1 MNVSQYL
8 SMFLEE
14 CLENLTKL
22 NDSLLELEQE
32 PENLEVVNSIFRV
45 SHTIKGMSATMGY
58 MRMSD
63 LTHKMEDVLS
73 KFRDGTLKV
82 NRDVVTILFRCLDTL
97 ELMVDNISDGG
108 TDDVEI
114 EDIMNSLTSVT
125 GVKEEEN
132 KISQEEVKKN
142 KEENKEKKLESG
154 SEDKSNVNSQ
164 ITVKDKLKL
173 EEHTM
178 NVININSQYYS
189 VYEVK
194 IYLSENVLLKT
205 ARVFIFLRELEKYG
219 DIIHILP
226 TVQDI
231 EIENFDLEVDVVYIT
246 TISEE
251 KLKNIIKSISEIQKV
266 VIKQLT
272 PDNIKEAYGEEVFI
286 NLEEVKENI
295 KNQLKEEKLNE
306 ELSINKDEPKNN
318 NEVNGK
324 NINKEQRNVDNK
336 NVAIKDIS
344 KKKQIVTHKKAA
356 QSVRVDLDR
365 LDMFMNMVSE
375 LVIHRTRLE
384 QISNTYNL
392 PELNETLEQIAR
404 STSELQDLVMK
415 IRMLPL
421 EVVFNRFPRMI
432 RDLSLELNKEIQFL
446 IEGASTELDRTVI
459 DEIGEPLIHLLR
471 NAVDHGIETKE
482 ERIRVGKSSVGRIK
496 LYAYQ
501 EGTKAVIKIE
511 DDGRGI
517 NVEKVK
523 MKAEKIGINIDGMS
537 DNDIKNLIFLEGF
550 STNEE
555 VTDLSGRGVG
565 MDVVKTK
572 ISSLGGTIDLY
583 SEFGKGSTFVIK
595 LPLTLQIIKALLVKI
610 KGETMAISLGFIDSV
625 INWKKDLIK
634 KSNNKEVIS
643 YRDEIIPLIRMS
655 EKFNLDVAEKNNS
668 KSINYIIIAKVG
680 EKMAALLVDD
690 LLGQQEIVIKGLGKS
705 LQGLKEYIGA
715 TILGDGLVTLIVDV
729 ATIIS

>member
-1 MNVSQYL
+1 MDVSQYL

-14 CLENLTKL
+14 SLENLSKL
-22 NDSLLELEQE
+22 NDCLLELEQN
-32 PENLEVVNSIFRV
+32 PEDLDVVNAIFRV

-58 MRMSD
+58 MKMSE

-97 ELMVDNISDGG
+97 ESMVNNISDGNS
-108 TDDVEI
+108 DDMDIEEI
-114 EDIMNSLTSVT
+114 MSSLSSVIECKINNFDDKT
-125 GVKEEEN
+125 PLQPTIEE
-132 KISQEEVKKN
+132 
-142 KEENKEKKLESG
+142 
-154 SEDKSNVNSQ
+154 
-164 ITVKDKLKL
+164 KLKL
-173 EEHTM
+173 EEHHM
-178 NVININSQYYS
+178 NIINKEKNPYS
-189 VYEVK
+189 VYEIK
-194 IYLSENVLLKT
+194 IVLAETVLLKT
-205 ARVFIFLRELEKYG
+205 ARVFIFFREIEKFG
-219 DIIHILP
+219 EIIHTLP
-226 TVQDI
+226 SIQDI
-231 EIENFDLEVDVVYIT
+231 ETENFDLEVDVVYIT
-246 TISEE
+246 PLSEE
-251 KLKNIIKSISEIQKV
+251 KLKDIIKTISEINKV
-266 VIKQLT
+266 S
-272 PDNIKEAYGEEVFI
+272 IKEINSENVKKAYGEEVFI
-286 NLEEVKENI
+286 NLEEAKENI
-295 KNQLKEEKLNE
+295 KNQLKEDNGAENLE
-306 ELSINKDEPKNN
+306 EQNKPKNN
-318 NEVNGK
+318 NKVNSE
-324 NINKEQRNVDNK
+324 NINKVQINADNK
-336 NVAIKDIS
+336 QVTKEKIVS
-344 KKKQIVTHKKAA
+344 HKKQSVTPKKGA
-356 QSVRVDLDR
+356 QSVRVDLER

-384 QISNTYNL
+384 QISNTYSL

-421 EVVFNRFPRMI
+421 EVVFSRFPRMI
-432 RDLSLELNKEIQFL
+432 RDLSLELNKDIQFL

-482 ERIRVGKSSVGRIK
+482 ERVQSGKNPTGRIR

-501 EGTKAVIKIE
+501 EGTKAVIKIR

-517 NVEKVK
+517 NVDKVK
-523 MKAEKIGINIDGMS
+523 AKAEKIGINVDGMS
-537 DNDIKNLIFLEGF
+537 NNDIKNLIFLEGF
-550 STNEE
+550 STNDK
-555 VTDLSGRGVG
+555 VTDVSGRGVG

-625 INWKKDLIK
+625 INWKEDLIK
-634 KSNNKEVIS
+634 RSNNKEVIS
-643 YRDEIIPLIRMS
+643 YREEIIPLIRMS
-655 EKFNLDVAEKNNS
+655 EKFNLDSYDEKNDECN
-668 KSINYIIIAKVG
+668 NYIIVAKVG
-680 EKMAALLVDD
+680 EKIAALLVDD
-690 LLGQQEIVIKGLGKS
+690 LLEQQEIVIKNLGRS

>member
-1 MNVSQYL
+1 MDVSQYL

-14 CLENLTKL
+14 SLENLSKL
-22 NDSLLELEQE
+22 NDCLLELEQN
-32 PENLEVVNSIFRV
+32 PEDLDVVNAIFRV

-58 MRMSD
+58 MKMSE

-97 ELMVDNISDGG
+97 ESMVNNISDGNS
-108 TDDVEI
+108 DDMDIEEI
-114 EDIMNSLTSVT
+114 MSSLSSVIECKINNFDDKT
-125 GVKEEEN
+125 PLQPTIEE
-132 KISQEEVKKN
+132 
-142 KEENKEKKLESG
+142 
-154 SEDKSNVNSQ
+154 
-164 ITVKDKLKL
+164 KLKL
-173 EEHTM
+173 EEHHM
-178 NVININSQYYS
+178 NIINKEKNPYS
-189 VYEVK
+189 VYEIK
-194 IYLSENVLLKT
+194 IVLAETVLLKT
-205 ARVFIFLRELEKYG
+205 ARVFIFFREIEKFG
-219 DIIHILP
+219 EIIHTLP
-226 TVQDI
+226 SIQDI
-231 EIENFDLEVDVVYIT
+231 ETENFDLEVDVVYIT
-246 TISEE
+246 PLSEE
-251 KLKNIIKSISEIQKV
+251 KLKDIIKTISEINKV
-266 VIKQLT
+266 S
-272 PDNIKEAYGEEVFI
+272 IKEINSENVKKAYGEEVFI
-286 NLEEVKENI
+286 NLEEAKENI
-295 KNQLKEEKLNE
+295 KNQLKEENGAENLE
-306 ELSINKDEPKNN
+306 EQNKPKNN
-318 NEVNGK
+318 NKVNSE
-324 NINKEQRNVDNK
+324 NINKVQINADNK
-336 NVAIKDIS
+336 QVTKEKIVS
-344 KKKQIVTHKKAA
+344 PKKQSVTPKKGA
-356 QSVRVDLDR
+356 QSVRVDLER

-384 QISNTYNL
+384 QISNTYSL

-421 EVVFNRFPRMI
+421 EVVFSRFPRMI
-432 RDLSLELNKEIQFL
+432 RDLSLELNKDIQFL

-482 ERIRVGKSSVGRIK
+482 ERVQSGKNPTGRIR

-501 EGTKAVIKIE
+501 EGTKAVIKIR

-517 NVEKVK
+517 NVDKVK
-523 MKAEKIGINIDGMS
+523 AKAEKIGINVDGMS
-537 DNDIKNLIFLEGF
+537 NNDIKNLIFLEGF
-550 STNEE
+550 STNDK
-555 VTDLSGRGVG
+555 VTDVSGRGVG

-583 SEFGKGSTFVIK
+583 SELGKGSTFVIK

-625 INWKKDLIK
+625 INWKEDLIK
-634 KSNNKEVIS
+634 RSNNKEVIS
-643 YRDEIIPLIRMS
+643 YREEIIPLIRMS
-655 EKFNLDVAEKNNS
+655 EKFNLDSYDEKNDECN
-668 KSINYIIIAKVG
+668 NYIIVAKVG
-680 EKMAALLVDD
+680 EKIAALLVDD
-690 LLGQQEIVIKGLGKS
+690 LLEQQEIVIKNLGRS

>member
-1 MNVSQYL
+1 MDVSQYL

-14 CLENLTKL
+14 SLENLSKL
-22 NDSLLELEQE
+22 NDCLLELEQN
-32 PENLEVVNSIFRV
+32 PEDLDVVNAIFRV

-58 MRMSD
+58 MKMSE

-97 ELMVDNISDGG
+97 ESMVNNISDGNS
-108 TDDVEI
+108 DDMDIEEI
-114 EDIMNSLTSVT
+114 MSSLASVIECKVNNSNDQTQELHPTI
-125 GVKEEEN
+125 EE
-132 KISQEEVKKN
+132 
-142 KEENKEKKLESG
+142 
-154 SEDKSNVNSQ
+154 
-164 ITVKDKLKL
+164 KLKL
-173 EEHTM
+173 EEHHM
-178 NVININSQYYS
+178 NLINIEKNPYS
-189 VYEVK
+189 VYEIK
-194 IYLSENVLLKT
+194 IVLAETVLLKT
-205 ARVFIFLRELEKYG
+205 ARVFIFFREIEKFG
-219 DIIHILP
+219 EIIHTLP
-226 TVQDI
+226 SIQDI
-231 EIENFDLEVDVVYIT
+231 ETENFDLEVDVVYIT
-246 TISEE
+246 TLSEE
-251 KLKNIIKSISEIQKV
+251 KLKAIIKKISEINKV
-266 VIKQLT
+266 A
-272 PDNIKEAYGEEVFI
+272 IKEINSENVKKAYGEEVFI
-286 NLEEVKENI
+286 NLEEAKENI
-295 KNQLKEEKLNE
+295 RNQLKEEANKENLE
-306 ELSINKDEPKNN
+306 EKSKPKNN
-318 NEVNGK
+318 NKVSNE
-324 NINKEQRNVDNK
+324 NINKVQINANNK
-336 NVAIKDIS
+336 QVTKEKIVS
-344 KKKQIVTHKKAA
+344 PKKQSVTHKKGA
-356 QSVRVDLDR
+356 QSVRVDLER

-384 QISNTYNL
+384 QISNTYSL

-421 EVVFNRFPRMI
+421 EVVFSRFPRMI
-432 RDLSLELNKEIQFL
+432 RDLSLELNKDIQFL

-482 ERIRVGKSSVGRIK
+482 ERAKSGKNPTGRIR

-501 EGTKAVIKIE
+501 EGTKAVIKIR

-517 NVEKVK
+517 NVDKVK
-523 MKAEKIGINIDGMS
+523 AKAEKIGINVDGMS
-537 DNDIKNLIFLEGF
+537 SNDIKNLIFLEGF
-550 STNEE
+550 STNDE
-555 VTDLSGRGVG
+555 VTDVSGRGVG

-583 SEFGKGSTFVIK
+583 SELGKGSTFVIK

-625 INWKKDLIK
+625 INWREDLIK
-634 KSNNKEVIS
+634 RSNNKEVIS
-643 YRDEIIPLIRMS
+643 YREEIIPLIRMS
-655 EKFNLDVAEKNNS
+655 EKFNLDSYDEKNDKCN
-668 KSINYIIIAKVG
+668 NYIIVAKVG
-680 EKMAALLVDD
+680 EKIAALLVDD
-690 LLGQQEIVIKGLGKS
+690 LLGQQEIVIKNLGRS

>member
-1 MNVSQYL
+1 MDVSQYL

-14 CLENLTKL
+14 SLENLSKL
-22 NDSLLELEQE
+22 NDCLLELEQN
-32 PENLEVVNSIFRV
+32 PEDLDVVNAIFRV

-58 MRMSD
+58 MKMSE

-97 ELMVDNISDGG
+97 ESMVNNISDGNS
-108 TDDVEI
+108 DDMDIEEI
-114 EDIMNSLTSVT
+114 MSSLSSVIECKINNFDDKT
-125 GVKEEEN
+125 TLQPTIEE
-132 KISQEEVKKN
+132 
-142 KEENKEKKLESG
+142 
-154 SEDKSNVNSQ
+154 
-164 ITVKDKLKL
+164 KLKL
-173 EEHTM
+173 EEHHM
-178 NVININSQYYS
+178 NIINKEKNPYS
-189 VYEVK
+189 VYEIK
-194 IYLSENVLLKT
+194 IVLAETVLLKT
-205 ARVFIFLRELEKYG
+205 ARVFIFFREIEKFG
-219 DIIHILP
+219 EIIHTLP
-226 TVQDI
+226 SIQDI
-231 EIENFDLEVDVVYIT
+231 ETENFDLEVDIVYIT
-246 TISEE
+246 PLSEE
-251 KLKNIIKSISEIQKV
+251 KLKDIIKTISEINKV
-266 VIKQLT
+266 S
-272 PDNIKEAYGEEVFI
+272 IKEINSENVKKAYGEEVFI
-286 NLEEVKENI
+286 NLEEAKENI
-295 KNQLKEEKLNE
+295 KNQLKEDNGAENLE
-306 ELSINKDEPKNN
+306 EQNKPKNN
-318 NEVNGK
+318 NKVNSE
-324 NINKEQRNVDNK
+324 NINKVQINADNK
-336 NVAIKDIS
+336 QVTKEKIVS
-344 KKKQIVTHKKAA
+344 HKKQSVTPKKGA
-356 QSVRVDLDR
+356 QSVRVDLER

-384 QISNTYNL
+384 QISNTYSL

-421 EVVFNRFPRMI
+421 EVVFSRFPRMI
-432 RDLSLELNKEIQFL
+432 RDLSLELNKDIQFL

-482 ERIRVGKSSVGRIK
+482 ERVQSGKNPTGRIR

-501 EGTKAVIKIE
+501 EGTKAVIKIR

-517 NVEKVK
+517 NVDKVK
-523 MKAEKIGINIDGMS
+523 AKAEKIGINVDGMS
-537 DNDIKNLIFLEGF
+537 NNDIKNLIFLEGF
-550 STNEE
+550 STNDK
-555 VTDLSGRGVG
+555 VTDVSGRGVG

-583 SEFGKGSTFVIK
+583 SELGKGSTFVIK

-625 INWKKDLIK
+625 INWKEDLIK
-634 KSNNKEVIS
+634 RSNNKEVIF
-643 YRDEIIPLIRMS
+643 YREEIIPLIRMS
-655 EKFNLDVAEKNNS
+655 EKFNLDSYDEKNDECN
-668 KSINYIIIAKVG
+668 NYIIVAKVG
-680 EKMAALLVDD
+680 EKIAALLVDD
-690 LLGQQEIVIKGLGKS
+690 LLEQQEIVIKNLGRS

>member
-1 MNVSQYL
+1 MDVSQYL

-14 CLENLTKL
+14 SLENLSKL
-22 NDSLLELEQE
+22 NDCLLELEQN
-32 PENLEVVNSIFRV
+32 PEDLDVVNAIFRV

-58 MRMSD
+58 MKMSE

-97 ELMVDNISDGG
+97 ESMVNNISDGNS
-108 TDDVEI
+108 DDMDIEEI
-114 EDIMNSLTSVT
+114 MSSLSSVIECKINNFDDKT
-125 GVKEEEN
+125 TLQPTIEE
-132 KISQEEVKKN
+132 
-142 KEENKEKKLESG
+142 
-154 SEDKSNVNSQ
+154 
-164 ITVKDKLKL
+164 KLKL
-173 EEHTM
+173 EEHHM
-178 NVININSQYYS
+178 NIINKEKNPYS
-189 VYEVK
+189 VYEIK
-194 IYLSENVLLKT
+194 IVLAETVLLKT
-205 ARVFIFLRELEKYG
+205 ARVFIFFREIEKFG
-219 DIIHILP
+219 EIIHTLP
-226 TVQDI
+226 SIQDI
-231 EIENFDLEVDVVYIT
+231 ETENFDLEVDIVYIT
-246 TISEE
+246 PLSEE
-251 KLKNIIKSISEIQKV
+251 KLKDIIKTISEINKV
-266 VIKQLT
+266 S
-272 PDNIKEAYGEEVFI
+272 IKEINSENVKKAYGEEVFI
-286 NLEEVKENI
+286 NLEEAKENI
-295 KNQLKEEKLNE
+295 KNQLKEDNGAENLE
-306 ELSINKDEPKNN
+306 EQNKPKNN
-318 NEVNGK
+318 NKVNSE
-324 NINKEQRNVDNK
+324 NINKVQINADNK
-336 NVAIKDIS
+336 QVTKEKIVS
-344 KKKQIVTHKKAA
+344 HKKQSVTPKKGA
-356 QSVRVDLDR
+356 QSVRVDLER

-384 QISNTYNL
+384 QISNTYSL

-421 EVVFNRFPRMI
+421 EVVFSRFPRMI
-432 RDLSLELNKEIQFL
+432 RDLSLELNKDIQFL

-482 ERIRVGKSSVGRIK
+482 ERVQSGKNPTGRIR

-501 EGTKAVIKIE
+501 EGTKAVIKIR

-517 NVEKVK
+517 NVDKVK
-523 MKAEKIGINIDGMS
+523 AKAEKIGINVDGMS
-537 DNDIKNLIFLEGF
+537 NNDIKNLIFLEGF
-550 STNEE
+550 STNDK
-555 VTDLSGRGVG
+555 VTDVSGRGVG

-583 SEFGKGSTFVIK
+583 SELGKGSTFVIK

-625 INWKKDLIK
+625 INWKEDLIK
-634 KSNNKEVIS
+634 RSNNKEVIS
-643 YRDEIIPLIRMS
+643 YREEIIPLIRMS
-655 EKFNLDVAEKNNS
+655 EKFNLDSYDEKNDECN
-668 KSINYIIIAKVG
+668 NYIIVAKVG
-680 EKMAALLVDD
+680 EKIAALLVDD
-690 LLGQQEIVIKGLGKS
+690 LLEQQEIVIKNLGRS